1 MRLLKLCIIQGL
13 LSSDEVALYKK
24 YSDDVPDLS
33 VSWSIIFG
41 VLAVVIAVLFLPL
54 PLYTRIFYA
63 LSIFVLCA
71 FVLVMLRRQK
81 IRQYQRALQP
91 TSLDDCNHKLHLH
104 ELFSKKTCNP
114 SVSSS
119 ARVIDPTKPAEI
131 KVGDVRLLCL
141 VECR

>member
-71 FVLVMLRRQK
+71 LVLVMLHRLK
-81 IRQYQRALQP
+81 IR
-91 TSLDDCNHKLHLH
+91 
-104 ELFSKKTCNP
+104 
-114 SVSSS
+114 
-119 ARVIDPTKPAEI
+119 
-131 KVGDVRLLCL
+131 
-141 VECR
+141 